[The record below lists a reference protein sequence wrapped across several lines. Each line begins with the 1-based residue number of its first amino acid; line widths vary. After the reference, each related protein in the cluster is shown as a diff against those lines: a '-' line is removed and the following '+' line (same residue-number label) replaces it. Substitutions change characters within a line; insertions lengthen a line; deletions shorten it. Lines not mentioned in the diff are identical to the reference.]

1 MARRKKEAPVAE
13 TPVAETPAVEEKAVE
28 TPAAESKN
36 GVFINK
42 VQETKKSI
50 ENGKE
55 NPDSMAK
62 VKVTIAQEGEVKDAY
77 VNVRR
82 SQLVTKEDGKYGP
95 ETNLVYG
102 ENAKLKLSVDTGKRG
117 EDNKKVY
124 ENIEMPV
131 KDVAASH
138 EEAKQILKAQYE
150 AKAKEAEAKGADVK
164 EAAADKEV
172 QAEA

>member
-1 MARRKKEAPVAE
+1 MARAKKAKEEPVVK
-13 TPVAETPAVEEKAVE
+13 TPVAETPAVE
-28 TPAAESKN
+28 TPAANAKD
-36 GVFINK
+36 GVFVNK

-50 ENGKE
+50 EAGKE

-62 VKVTIAQEGEVKDAY
+62 VKITIAQEGEVKDAY

-82 SQLVTKEDGKYGP
+82 NQLITKEGGKYGP

-102 ENAKLKLSVDTGKRG
+102 ENANLKLSVDTGKRG
-117 EDNKKVY
+117 EDGKRVY

-138 EEAKQILKAQYE
+138 EEAKKILHDQYE
-150 AKAKEAEAKGADVK
+150 AKAKAAEAKGA
-164 EAAADKEV
+164 EADK
-172 QAEA
+172 QAEAPEAGMEK